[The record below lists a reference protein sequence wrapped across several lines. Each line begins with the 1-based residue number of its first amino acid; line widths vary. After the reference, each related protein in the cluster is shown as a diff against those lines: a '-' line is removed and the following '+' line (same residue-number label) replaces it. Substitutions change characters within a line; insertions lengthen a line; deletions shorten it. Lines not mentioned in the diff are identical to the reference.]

1 MIGPALWY
9 YLFIICCGSF
19 LFALSLGQLTLSLI
33 GVYAVWISLICLTD
47 LKLRVSFFA
56 SSITVSCTFMVA
68 AYVLFDIHTAVF
80 TASIGSLL
88 ADLLGRRGLKKGLFN
103 AAQVTISIYAAGS
116 VFHALKMSTG
126 VLFNLRE
133 DLLAIIFS
141 YLTYTILNTLMVL
154 IMVSLS
160 DRLRFF
166 GVLRKDLSIEP
177 IHLPTVLP
185 IALLIVYLYQ
195 EEPLTLIFLAIP
207 LLMAHNSF
215 KNYTQL
221 HTQTVETVQVLA
233 DIVDRRDPYTASH
246 SQRVAKLAQDI
257 ASAIGLKSSDVE
269 QIAMAGR
276 VHDIGKVSIPDRIL
290 LKSGQLTEDE
300 YRVMMSH
307 ARAGYDILSGL
318 QLYKKCA
325 HYVLYHH
332 EHFDGGGYPEG
343 LSGEAIP
350 IGARILAVADAYD
363 AMTSDRPYRAAL
375 SREKALDELRRCS
388 GRQFDPN
395 IVEAFCALHQTTTS
409 EPE

>member
-1 MIGPALWY
+1 MQGLALLY
-9 YLFIICCGSF
+9 FLLVVCCGLG
-19 LFALSLGQLTLSLI
+19 LFVLNLSQLDLSPI
-33 GVYAVWISLICLTD
+33 VVYVIWTILVFVTD
-47 LKLRVSFFA
+47 LRSVPFYG
-56 SSITVSCTFMVA
+56 SSITVSCTLMVA
-68 AYVLFDIHTAVF
+68 AYILFDIPAAVCTA
-80 TASIGSLL
+80 AIGTFLSDVI
-88 ADLLGRRGLKKGLFN
+88 ARRGAHKALFN
-103 AAQVTISIYAAGS
+103 ASQSALSIYLAGIVYYVLKAS
-116 VFHALKMSTG
+116 SPEIVFDLRYDFVAV
-126 VLFNLRE
+126 VL
-133 DLLAIIFS
+133 S
-141 YLTYTILNTLMVL
+141 YLTYSSVNTLLVL
-154 IMVSLS
+154 TIVTLS
-160 DRLRFF
+160 T
-166 GVLRKDLSIEP
+166 GRKFTGIVQKNLSIEP

-195 EEPLTLIFLAIP
+195 EEPFTLVFLSIP
-207 LLMAHNSF
+207 LMMAQQSF
-215 KNYTQL
+215 KNYVQL
-221 HTQTVETVQVLA
+221 HTQTVETLQVLA

-246 SQRVAKLAQDI
+246 SQRVAVLAENLANALELKNDI
-257 ASAIGLKSSDVE
+257 VE

-363 AMTSDRPYRAAL
+363 AMTSDRPYRTAL
-375 SREKALDELRRCS
+375 SREEALDELRRCS

-395 IVEAFCALHQTTTS
+395 IVEAFCALHQKTTS